1 MALVLADPSTA
12 PTATGYYGGG
22 LGFSGINAI
31 AVCVDTY
38 LDPGYPSGNF
48 VGISNGPVSSSTPDV
63 LNWLSTANVVPSLRA
78 THTFTVKVDDGTL
91 TVSMDGNLLL
101 TQTVNLGPK
110 VLIGFSGGTG
120 SLTDTHAVSGTS
132 ILTT

>member
-1 MALVLADPSTA
+1 MKTSHVRLFSMLLL
-12 PTATGYYGGG
+12 GG
-22 LGFSGINAI
+22 LG
-31 AVCVDTY
+31 
-38 LDPGYPSGNF
+38 LWPLPSKALEGQ
-48 VGISNGPVSSSTPDV
+48 VSREQDIV
-63 LNWLSTANVVPSLRA
+63 NLQLGQR
-78 THTFTVKVDDGTL
+78 VKVDDGTL